1 MSEKFSWGSTPLGV
15 HVHGQGDDVHVAGAL
30 AVAEQGG
37 LHPLRPGQQAHLGGG
52 HAGAPVVVGVQGD
65 DGAVPEGSLR
75 MKYSSM
81 SANWLGMQFSTV
93 VGRFRITL
101 FSGVA

>member
-1 MSEKFSWGSTPLGV
+1 M
-15 HVHGQGDDVHVAGAL
+15 AL
-30 AVAEQGG
+30 S
-37 LHPLRPGQQAHLGGG
+37 R
-52 HAGAPVVVGVQGD
+52 
-65 DGAVPEGSLR
+65 EGSLR

-101 FSGVA
+101 FSGVAWRWSSTAWQISTA

>member
-1 MSEKFSWGSTPLGV
+1 MSTLPVRSPLPNRVASTRSAP
-15 HVHGQGDDVHVAGAL
+15 ASRPIS
-30 AVAEQGG
+30 AVAT
-37 LHPLRPGQQAHLGGG
+37 
-52 HAGAPVVVGVQGD
+52 PVPRSLWGWREMM
-65 DGAVPEGSLR
+65 ALSREGSLR

-101 FSGVA
+101 FSGVAWRWSSTAWQISTA